1 MPRVSIRS
9 LMAFIVVS
17 AVGLAALRN
26 ADELSAGLMLL
37 FTLAAVGAAVLG
49 VILTRGRERAWWLG
63 FAFFGVGYLALTVG
77 PWVSHPFRLQ
87 LGTPHLIGH
96 LRSVMFASDEQH
108 LLVEKQQ
115 IDTELANLRAMT
127 GKSGNDPV
135 VVSLT
140 RSSRAIQA
148 QLTANRNARL
158 RYDEFQRV
166 GHCLVAL
173 LSGLVGGT
181 IGVWFWGRRE
191 RGGAAESIGS
201 PAA

>member
-1 MPRVSIRS
+1 
-9 LMAFIVVS
+9 MAFIVVS

-26 ADELSAGLMLL
+26 ANELWAGLMLL
-37 FTLAAVGAAVLG
+37 FTLEAVGAAILG

-63 FAFFGVGYLALTVG
+63 FAFFGAGYLALTVA
-77 PWVSHPFRLQ
+77 PWVSHLTRLQ

-96 LRSVMFASDEQH
+96 LRRLMFASDEQH
-108 LLVEKQQ
+108 LLAEKQQ
-115 IDTELANLRAMT
+115 VDTELANLRAMT
-127 GKSGNDPV
+127 GKSSNDPV
-135 VVSLT
+135 VISLT